1 MYICIVTIKQNNM
14 ATAQEIMKGRKK
26 EELAQEIVHL
36 LEVIEQSNKDT
47 HNMMLAKDKEIA
59 ELQARI
65 KNRSDEYER
74 WKEFNG
80 EFVERAI
87 TEYMLT
93 YMLDVKDD
101 IANEVGEKIA
111 HKFSI
116 ETRSTGD
123 YYSRG
128 TDVRLVY
135 DNEVISSDYI
145 SQ

>member
-1 MYICIVTIKQNNM
+1 M
-14 ATAQEIMKGRKK
+14 ATVQEIMKGRKK
-26 EELAQEIVHL
+26 EELAEEIVRL
-36 LEVIEQSNKDT
+36 REALEQNSKDAYS
-47 HNMMLAKDKEIA
+47 MMRAKDEEIA
-59 ELQARI
+59 NLWARI

-93 YMLDVKDD
+93 YMLDVKAD
-101 IANEVGEKIA
+101 IENEVGDKIA

-128 TDVRLVY
+128 TDIRLVY
-135 DNEVISSDYI
+135 GNEVISSDYI
-145 SQ
+145 SQQ

>member
-1 MYICIVTIKQNNM
+1 MPTV
-14 ATAQEIMKGRKK
+14 QEIMKGRKK
-26 EELAQEIVHL
+26 EELAEEIIRL
-36 LEVIEQSNKDT
+36 QTALEQSDYGAMQMMRHKDE
-47 HNMMLAKDKEIA
+47 EIA

-65 KNRSDEYER
+65 KNRSDEYRR
-74 WKEFNG
+74 WKELHG
-80 EFVERAI
+80 DFVERVI
-87 TEYMLT
+87 TEYMLN
-93 YMLDVKDD
+93 YMFDFKDD

-128 TDVRLVY
+128 TDIRLVY

>member
-1 MYICIVTIKQNNM
+1 MYCNNKTNNV
-14 ATAQEIMKGRKK
+14 ATAQEIMKSRKK
-26 EELAQEIVHL
+26 ELAEEIVRL
-36 LEVIEQSNKDT
+36 QEALEQNSRDAYS
-47 HNMMLAKDKEIA
+47 MMRAKDEEIA
-59 ELQARI
+59 KLWARI

-87 TEYMLT
+87 TEYMLN
-93 YMLDVKDD
+93 YMLNFKDD
-101 IANEVGEKIA
+101 LANEVGDKIA

-145 SQ
+145 SQQ